1 MTATL
6 DDLRGRIDRHC
17 GPGRTDT
24 AVPRTRLMRAT
35 QPTVP
40 ARTLYDPLLCLV
52 AQGSKRV
59 MIGDQELRY
68 GAGHH
73 VVVSLD
79 LPART
84 EIDQASPETPYL
96 AMVMT
101 LDRALLADVLLT
113 LPASPSDAAEA
124 VAFQV
129 CRTEPALLDS
139 AVRLLD
145 LLDYPA
151 DIPALAPL
159 IEREILYRL
168 AAGDQGTMLRQI
180 VTADSRLCQISRATA
195 WIRTHYS
202 EPLRVDT
209 LARHVGMSPSTFHRH
224 FKAATAMSP
233 LQFQKQ
239 IRLQEARRLLVA
251 EAANASGVGFRVG
264 YESASQFSREYSRLF
279 GAPPARDAA
288 FLRAQGTPAEPPA

>member
-6 DDLRGRIDRHC
+6 DDLLARIDRHC

-24 AVPRTRLMRAT
+24 PVPRVRLMRAT
-35 QPTVP
+35 KPTVP
-40 ARTLYDPLLCLV
+40 ARTLYEPLLCLV

-84 EIDQASPETPYL
+84 EIDQASRETPYL
-96 AMVMT
+96 AMVLT

-113 LPASPSDAAEA
+113 LPAPPPDVAEA

-145 LLDYPA
+145 LLDHPT
-151 DIPALAPL
+151 DIPALGPL

-168 AAGDQGTMLRQI
+168 AAGEQGAMLRQI
-180 VTADSRLCQISRATA
+180 VTTGSRLAQISRATA
-195 WIRTHYS
+195 WIRAHYS
-202 EPLRVDT
+202 EPLRVNT
-209 LARHVGMSPSTFHRH
+209 LARHVGMSPTTFHRH

-239 IRLQEARRLLVA
+239 IRLQEARRLL
-251 EAANASGVGFRVG
+251 AAQAGDAAGIGFQVG
-264 YESASQFSREYSRLF
+264 YESPSQFSREYSRLF
-279 GAPPARDAA
+279 GAPPLRDAT
-288 FLRAQGTPAEPPA
+288 FLRAHGFDPDPPP